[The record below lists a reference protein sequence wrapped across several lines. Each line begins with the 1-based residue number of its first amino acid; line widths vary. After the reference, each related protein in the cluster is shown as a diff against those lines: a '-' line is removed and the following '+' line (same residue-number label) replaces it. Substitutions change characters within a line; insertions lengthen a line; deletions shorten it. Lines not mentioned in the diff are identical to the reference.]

1 MRQRRHGHVR
11 QRSAG
16 TWEIRYTLGSEAGT
30 GKRRTI
36 TATVKGERKDAE
48 KELRRLL
55 HTRDTGEHVDPS
67 RMTVNDWL
75 TLWLTTVRNEV
86 SPKSHERYA
95 ELVRCHLVPELGTH
109 RLANLKPVDIQTA
122 YNKWAVGGRR
132 DGKAGGLSPQ
142 TRRHIHR
149 VLKSALSRAV
159 KQLMLGR
166 NPAESIEKLPTV
178 DRRLLTVLTAEQSAR
193 LLEDVAHTRVYWPVL
208 IALSTGM
215 RRGEILALRWRNVD
229 LDRALVTI
237 VESLEQVGGRRAG
250 IRFKLPKS
258 GKARAVTLPSFV
270 VEELRRLKREQAEE
284 LLAHGIRQSGDT
296 LLCPRT
302 DGEPMLPESL
312 TREFWRL
319 VRRLSDIPRIRFH
332 DLRHTHATEL
342 LRAGVQPKV
351 VQERLGHSSISIT
364 MDVYSHLSETLQ
376 RDAAIELDRVFRSA
390 LKKSR

>member
-11 QRSAG
+11 QRSPG
-16 TWEIRYTLGSEAGT
+16 TWEVRYTLGTEPGT

-36 TATVKGERKDAE
+36 TTTVKGERKDA
-48 KELRRLL
+48 KRELRRLL
-55 HTRDTGEHVDPS
+55 RTLDTGQHVDPT

-86 SPKSHERYA
+86 SPKTHERYA
-95 ELVRCHLVPELGTH
+95 DLVRCFLIPELGAH
-109 RLANLKPVDIQTA
+109 PLAKLTPVHIQTA

-132 DGKAGGLSPQ
+132 DRKAGGLSPQ

-159 KQLMLGR
+159 KQLMIGR
-166 NPAESIEKLPTV
+166 NPADSIEKLPKV
-178 DRRLLTVLTAEQSAR
+178 DRRSLTVLTAEQSAR
-193 LLEDVAHTRVYWPVL
+193 LLEDLAHTRAYWPVL

-229 LDRALVTI
+229 LDRALITI
-237 VESLEQVGGRRAG
+237 VESLEQVGGRREG

-258 GKARAVTLPSFV
+258 GKARAVTLPSFT
-270 VEELRRLKREQAEE
+270 VEELRRLRREQAKK
-284 LLAHGIRQSGDT
+284 LLALGIPQSGDT
-296 LLCPRT
+296 LLCGCI
-302 DGEPMLPESL
+302 DGKPMIPGSL

-319 VRRLSDIPRIRFH
+319 TGRLKDIPRIRFH

-376 RDAAIELDRVFRSA
+376 LDAAIELDRVFRSA

>member
-16 TWEIRYTLGSEAGT
+16 SWEVRYTLGTEPGT

-36 TATVKGERKDAE
+36 TTTVKGERRDAE
-48 KELRRLL
+48 RELRRLL
-55 HTRDTGEHVDPS
+55 RTLDTGEHVDPS
-67 RMTVNDWL
+67 RVTVNDWL
-75 TLWLTTVRNEV
+75 TLWLATVRNEV
-86 SPKSHERYA
+86 SPKTHERYA
-95 ELVRCHLVPELGTH
+95 EFVRCYLIPELGAH
-109 RLANLKPVDIQTA
+109 RLAKLAPVHIQTG
-122 YNKWAVGGRR
+122 YNKWAVEGRR
-132 DGKAGGLSPQ
+132 DGKPGGLSPQ

-159 KQLMLGR
+159 KQLMIGR
-166 NPAESIEKLPTV
+166 NPADSIEKLPKV
-178 DRRLLTVLTAEQSAR
+178 DRRLLTVLTAEQGAR
-193 LLEDVAHTRVYWPVL
+193 LLEGVAHTRVYWPVL

-237 VESLEQVGGRRAG
+237 VQSLEQLGGRREG
-250 IRFKLPKS
+250 MRFKLPKS
-258 GKARAVTLPSFV
+258 GKARAVTLPSFA
-270 VEELRRLKREQAEE
+270 VEELRRLKHEQAEE
-284 LLAHGIRQSGDT
+284 LLEQGIRQSGDT
-296 LLCPRT
+296 LLCTRA
-302 DGEPMLPESL
+302 DGEPILPESV

-319 VRRLSDIPRIRFH
+319 VRRLKDIPRIRFH

-364 MDVYSHLSETLQ
+364 MDVYSHVSETLQ
-376 RDAAIELDRVFRSA
+376 RDAAIELDGVFRSV